1 MHAGGINVD
10 PLFQF
15 MTGIRSRGRV
25 RCVSSEK
32 SIGFTKDEEKE
43 VELTER
49 IADEIADMGDKLI
62 RKKGFVGGVVAEE
75 AFVPGLTVAHIYIK
89 DPAEIP
95 SVDVTMKYRRDYLGP
110 REVKVKLVEESRA

>member
-1 MHAGGINVD
+1 MD
-10 PLFQF
+10 PLFQA

-25 RCVSSEK
+25 RCA
-32 SIGFTKDEEKE
+32 EKE

-95 SVDVTMKYRRDYLGP
+95 SVDVTMKYRRGYLGP
-110 REVKVKLVEESRA
+110 REVEVKRVEESEHSPEGLR